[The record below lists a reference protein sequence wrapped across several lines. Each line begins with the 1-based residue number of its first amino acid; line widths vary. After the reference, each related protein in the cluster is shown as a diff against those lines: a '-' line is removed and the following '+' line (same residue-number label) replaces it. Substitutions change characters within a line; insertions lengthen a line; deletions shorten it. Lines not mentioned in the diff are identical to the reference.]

1 MTLKIKRTTKAR
13 LNEVA
18 AQKGLSEGSPF
29 LIADEKRMT
38 VGLSDS
44 TYESFAKV
52 SELPPNAVVLR
63 SSSNL
68 NVISGTYYKI
78 ADFTTVGV
86 IGTYV
91 VDVSLGIAYDST
103 STTVYWAGRLGAV
116 IAIHS
121 VNTNIYNQSPNEII
135 TFQGSFHHRA
145 VNPPTFYI
153 ASDQSQAAYGNL
165 SLFMS
170 VPFNGTVQNLAV
182 SAKRLV

>member
-29 LIADEKRMT
+29 LITDEKRMAI
-38 VGLSDS
+38 GLSDS

-63 SSSNL
+63 PGVNL
-68 NVISGTYYKI
+68 DVISGTYYKI
-78 ADFTTVGV
+78 ADFTAVGTAG
-86 IGTYV
+86 IYA
-91 VDVSLGIAYDST
+91 VDVVFSGAFDST
-103 STTVYWAGRLGAV
+103 GSPTYWPGRLGAV
-116 IAIHS
+116 VAVQS

-135 TFQGSFHHRA
+135 TFQGSFHHRSA
-145 VNPPTFYI
+145 NPPTFYI
-153 ASDQSQAAYGNL
+153 ASDKSQAAYGNL

-170 VPFNGTVQNLAV
+170 VPFNGSVHNLFV
-182 SAKRLV
+182 IAKRLV

>member
-29 LIADEKRMT
+29 LITDEKRMAI
-38 VGLSDS
+38 GLSDS

-63 SSSNL
+63 PGVNL
-68 NVISGTYYKI
+68 DVISGTYYKI
-78 ADFTTVGV
+78 ADFTAVGV

-91 VDVSLGIAYDST
+91 VDVVLSGANDST
-103 STTVYWAGRLGAV
+103 STTVYWHGRLGAV
-116 IAIHS
+116 VAIQS
-121 VNTNIYNQSPNEII
+121 VNTSIYNQSPNEII
-135 TFQGSFHHRA
+135 TFQGSFHHRT

-153 ASDQSQAAYGNL
+153 ASDKSQAAYGNL

-170 VPFNGTVQNLAV
+170 VPFNGTVYNLAV
-182 SAKRLV
+182 SAKRLM

>member
-29 LIADEKRMT
+29 LITDEKRMA

-63 SSSNL
+63 LGSNL
-68 NVISGTYYKI
+68 NVVSGTYYKI

-86 IGTYV
+86 VGTYI
-91 VDVSLGIAYDST
+91 VDVSLGGAYDT
-103 STTVYWAGRLGAV
+103 SATVYWAGRLGAV

-121 VNTNIYNQSPNEII
+121 VNTNVYNQSPNEII
-135 TFQGSFHHRA
+135 TFQGSFHHRV

-170 VPFNGTVQNLAV
+170 VPFNGTIQNLAV
-182 SAKRLV
+182 SAKRLM